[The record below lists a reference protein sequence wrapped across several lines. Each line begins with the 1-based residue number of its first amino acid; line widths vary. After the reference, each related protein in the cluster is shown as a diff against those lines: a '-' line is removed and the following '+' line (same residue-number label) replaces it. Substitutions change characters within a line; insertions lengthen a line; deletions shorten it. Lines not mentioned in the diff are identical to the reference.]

1 MTKAKQVI
9 EEEIEDSIEE
19 EIELTANEHNQLIWA
34 EIEKYQDEIE
44 LMKLELRPAEL
55 PKQVSLNDCNI
66 MAGKIKLEVSKVDP
80 KRLQEERTGA

>member
-9 EEEIEDSIEE
+9 E

-66 MAGKIKLEVSKVDP
+66 MAGKIKLEVNKVDP